1 MSSWPCGSSLS
12 SVLHAP
18 VAHSKECSVTTF
30 ATTPLTLAFYP
41 VWYRIKS
48 DRERRGLP
56 STPQDK
62 ASTWTFGDE
71 KPRWRFAVVVEQ
83 FEHLPAVMAFLR
95 LVQAP
100 AQVEAAQP
108 APKATSGTSGSTTT
122 TDAANATNE
131 PLSTLLQVA
140 FLRVVELTDRTSGL
154 LRAAESESTL
164 LRSDTLSAVVRAF
177 ASGLG
182 VKTRSMALAIVAQ
195 GAYSRQV
202 ADFAEESE
210 SEVVVLPWALP
221 VSSFTGTA
229 VPVGSAQPQA
239 STSTQA
245 GVAESWIPNPLEA
258 YFNGTGS
265 SLASTMTIQGAAGYA
280 SYLREVYAEAP
291 CDVAVFI
298 DRSDA
303 AGSPDLPTAA
313 GKAHL
318 FLAFHGGSDDRL
330 ALALLV
336 QLVTAN
342 PGHTATVIRI
352 ERSAEPTQHDRE
364 VLGLSSDEDG
374 LATKT
379 ATRDDGVSQSDQPL
393 FTIHGGANAGDTIY
407 PTLASGGARGV
418 QSETEDDVL
427 LTRFFGPDTDD
438 SSARLDT
445 SVRTR
450 IAYSTVS
457 SSQPLHFALAHLA
470 AVRAT
475 LHSSTVASGS
485 RIPLVVFAGRGRRD
499 APSHKA
505 ELNVLLK
512 ERAGT
517 VNRSVVAASE
527 VRRALGDAATA
538 LVLSSEDG
546 SSAIEARLVIV
557 QRGGKSGRL
566 PGSVGEKAKSKDA

>member
-1 MSSWPCGSSLS
+1 MRLSLVRSSRISRSHKG
-12 SVLHAP
+12 H
-18 VAHSKECSVTTF
+18 SVTTF

-56 STPQDK
+56 STLQDK
-62 ASTWTFGDE
+62 ASTSTFGDE
-71 KPRWRFAVVVEQ
+71 KSRSRFAVVVEE

-100 AQVEAAQP
+100 AQAEVAQKP
-108 APKATSGTSGSTTT
+108 ALKETSGTSASTPA
-122 TDAANATNE
+122 TDTADTPNG

-140 FLRVVELTDRTSGL
+140 FLRLVELTDRTSAL

-164 LRSDTLSAVVRAF
+164 LRSDTLSTVVRAF

-182 VKTRSMALAIVAQ
+182 VKTRSMALAVVAQ

-202 ADFAEESE
+202 AEFAEESE

-221 VSSFTGTA
+221 VSSSTSTA
-229 VPVGSAQPQA
+229 VPVGSTQRQA

-291 CDVAVFI
+291 CDVAVFV

-303 AGSPDLPTAA
+303 AASPDLPTSA

-330 ALALLV
+330 ALSLLV

-364 VLGLSSDEDG
+364 VLGMSPDEDG

-379 ATRDDGVSQSDQPL
+379 ATREDGVSQSDQPL
-393 FTIHGGANAGDTIY
+393 FTIHGGANAGDTVY
-407 PTLASGGARGV
+407 PTLAGGGARGV

-427 LTRFFGPDTDD
+427 LARFFGSDTDD
-438 SSARLDT
+438 SSARLDA
-445 SVRTR
+445 SVRAR
-450 IAYSTVS
+450 IDYSTVS

-475 LHSSTVASGS
+475 LHTSAVASGS
-485 RIPLVVFAGRGRRD
+485 RVPLVVLAGRGRRD
-499 APSHKA
+499 APSHKT
-505 ELNVLLK
+505 ELTSLLK

-517 VNRSVVAASE
+517 VYRSVVAASE
-527 VRRALGDAATA
+527 VRRALGDPATA
-538 LVLSSEDG
+538 LVLSSED
-546 SSAIEARLVIV
+546 STAAIEERLVVV
-557 QRGGKSGRL
+557 QRSGKRGRL
-566 PGSVGEKAKSKDA
+566 PGSVGDRAKSKDA